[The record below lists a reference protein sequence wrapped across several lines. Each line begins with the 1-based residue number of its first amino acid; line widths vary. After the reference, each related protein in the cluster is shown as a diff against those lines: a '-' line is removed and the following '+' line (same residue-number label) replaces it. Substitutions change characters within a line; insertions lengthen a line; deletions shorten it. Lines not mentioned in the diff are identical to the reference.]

1 MQVRAKPGLPFGN
14 EYRHT
19 LENVTLHTSMNS
31 TSGADRFRDAAAFPA
46 ALRDVEDVHLQRLL
60 ESGTPVRL
68 EANQFIFRPGDSCE
82 SFLILL
88 DGRIRVQL
96 ISEEGKEVTLYR
108 IGPGGSCVL
117 TTSCLFSSEHYPAE
131 AIAET
136 DIEALAFSR
145 ELFEQTVEVSTHFR
159 RFVFDGFSQRLA
171 RVIGRMEE
179 LAFTSID
186 YRLAKAL
193 VDLHEREQTQVTHN
207 ELAVEL
213 GTAREVVSRH
223 LKKMENRGLIALAR
237 GQVTVLDLPELL
249 RISRNRSA

>member
-1 MQVRAKPGLPFGN
+1 MVLELPLFN
-14 EYRHT
+14 DYRRT
-19 LENVTLHTSMNS
+19 IDLSRDLTPMNS
-31 TSGADRFRDAAAFPA
+31 ASNDDRPPDKAALPA
-46 ALRDVEDVHLQRLL
+46 ALRNVGDADLDRFL
-60 ESGTPVRL
+60 ESGVPVHL
-68 EANQFIFRPGDSCE
+68 DAGQFVFRPGDECE

-117 TTSCLFSSEHYPAE
+117 TTSCLFSSDDYPAE

-136 DIEALAFSR
+136 DIHALAFSR
-145 ELFEQTVEVSTHFR
+145 RVFEQTVEASTRFR

-171 RVIGRMEE
+171 KVISRMEE

-193 VDLHEREQTQVTHN
+193 VDLHTREQTDITHSA
-207 ELAVEL
+207 LAVEL

-223 LKKMENRGLIALAR
+223 LKRMEKRGLVALAR
-237 GQVTVLDLPELL
+237 GKVTVLDPPELL
-249 RISRNRSA
+249 RISGNRSA

>member
-1 MQVRAKPGLPFGN
+1 MPMTSNPNAERLRDKAALPA
-14 EYRHT
+14 ELR
-19 LENVTLHTSMNS
+19 NVTDTNIE
-31 TSGADRFRDAAAFPA
+31 RF
-46 ALRDVEDVHLQRLL
+46 L

-68 EANQFIFRPGDSCE
+68 KAEQFIFRPGDACE

-88 DGRIRVQL
+88 DGQIRVQL

-136 DIEALAFSR
+136 DISALAFSR
-145 ELFEQTVEVSTHFR
+145 KAFEQTVESSAQFR

-171 RVIGRMEE
+171 KVIGRMEE

-186 YRLAKAL
+186 YRLAKTL
-193 VDLHEREQTQVTHN
+193 IDLHERGQTEVTHN
-207 ELAVEL
+207 ALAVEL

-223 LKKMENRGLIALAR
+223 LKRLEQRGLVALSRGKVAVLDPAELAR
-237 GQVTVLDLPELL
+237 M
-249 RISRNRSA
+249 SRDRSA

>member
-1 MQVRAKPGLPFGN
+1 
-14 EYRHT
+14 
-19 LENVTLHTSMNS
+19 MNS
-31 TSGADRFRDAAAFPA
+31 TSNADRLRDKAALPA
-46 ALRDVEDVHLQRLL
+46 AIRDVEDANLARFL
-60 ESGTPVRL
+60 ESGTPVKL
-68 EANQFIFRPGDSCE
+68 DANQFVFRPGDSCE

-88 DGRIRVQL
+88 EGRIRVQL
-96 ISEEGKEVTLYR
+96 ISEDGKEVTLYR

-117 TTSCLFSSEHYPAE
+117 TTSCLFSSENYPAE

-136 DIEALAFSR
+136 AIEALAFSR
-145 ELFEQTVEVSTHFR
+145 DVFERTVEISSPFR

-171 RVIGRMEE
+171 KVIGRMEE

-193 VDLHEREQTQVTHN
+193 IDLHERGQTQVTHN
-207 ELAVEL
+207 ALAVEL

-223 LKKMENRGLIALAR
+223 LKRMEKRGLIALAR
-237 GQVTVLDLPELL
+237 GKVTVLDPSEIL

>member
-1 MQVRAKPGLPFGN
+1 
-14 EYRHT
+14 
-19 LENVTLHTSMNS
+19 MNS
-31 TSGADRFRDAAAFPA
+31 PSDTKRFRDVAAFPA
-46 ALRDVEDVHLQRLL
+46 ALRDVDDAHLERLL

-68 EANQFIFRPGDSCE
+68 EADQFVFRPGDACE
-82 SFLILL
+82 SFLILM

-117 TTSCLFSSEHYPAE
+117 TTSCLFSSDQYPAE

-145 ELFEQTVEVSTHFR
+145 SLFEETVEVSAQFR

-171 RVIGRMEE
+171 KVIGRMEE

-223 LKKMENRGLIALAR
+223 LKRMETRGLIALGR
-237 GQVTVLDLPELL
+237 GQVTVLDLPELS
-249 RISRNRSA
+249 RIARNRSA